1 MAKRKKLSTALSILV
16 AAGLSVAVQAASAEP
31 TRDNDASLGKEL
43 KLPIYYWNDESV
55 KRKGVILAVHGVT
68 LHARRFDS
76 VAMKLAA
83 DGYSVYALDLRGYGR
98 WRKENEK
105 FNGDNKIHYTQSQ
118 GDIVEV
124 LTALKKMY
132 SDIPVYMMGE
142 SLGAN
147 LSVWVASTHP
157 DLVDGVILSS
167 PCVKRIVRLNGR
179 VIVDSTKAFFRPYK
193 PFGLEAHIKPYL
205 SEDPRVTEEYL
216 KDPDIDLDLSP
227 ADLIKSV
234 KTNTLAIAHT
244 KKIPEDMPILMLA
257 GEQDKIYKAKAIPK
271 FAKAIPSREQTIY
284 MFENKGHLLLEHN
297 FVEPDVFA
305 RMENWLDEQNKREGQ
320 KGEIAERDPK
330 KDQPVFADQTQGTG
344 GSGGN
349 TSLMAPSSPSTR

>member
-1 MAKRKKLSTALSILV
+1 MAKRKALSTVLTFLV
-16 AAGLSVAVQAASAEP
+16 ATGLSFATQAAPAEP
-31 TRDNDASLGKEL
+31 TRDDDASLGKEL
-43 KLPIYYWNDESV
+43 NLPIYFWNDEAV

-68 LHARRFDS
+68 LHGRRFDS

-124 LTALKKMY
+124 LGTLKKMY
-132 SDIPVYMMGE
+132 TDVPVYMMGE

-147 LSVWVASTHP
+147 LAVWVASTHP

-167 PCVKRIVRLNGR
+167 PCVKRIVRVNGR
-179 VIVDSTKAFFRPYK
+179 VIVDSTKGLFRPYK

-234 KTNTLAIAHT
+234 KTNALSIAHT

-271 FAKAIPSREQTIY
+271 FAKGIPSREQTIY

-297 FVEPDVFA
+297 FVEPDIFA
-305 RMENWLDEQNKREGQ
+305 RMENWLDEQHKRDSK
-320 KGEIAERDPK
+320 KGEIAEHDSK
-330 KDQPVFADQTQGTG
+330 KDQAVFSDANQSTG
-344 GSGGN
+344 CSGGN
-349 TSLMAPSSPSTR
+349 ASLLAPSSSPTR